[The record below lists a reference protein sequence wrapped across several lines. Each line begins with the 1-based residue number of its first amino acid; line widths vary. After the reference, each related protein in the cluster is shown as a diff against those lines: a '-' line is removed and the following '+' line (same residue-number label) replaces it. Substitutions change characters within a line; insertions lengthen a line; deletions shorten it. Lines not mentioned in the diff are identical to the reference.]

1 MDIPQTIT
9 TSLTVEKLGAA
20 NPERGTQMVNVFIPE
35 IGIAKYSTTMFIPIS
50 VAADLHADDVFTA
63 TISRGKLKANKE
75 GEWANEYYWDFGE
88 GGAPGAPGAPGVS
101 RPSSAPAAPRPTDD
115 DRQLKIMMQ
124 HASGVVAQ
132 AYGDWNRLDKV
143 PKGTFS
149 DYLKAI
155 AMGATWYLEHVY
167 MTTGYRTQPE
177 PEPVENVE
185 PIDPWDEAV
194 EA

>member
-1 MDIPQTIT
+1 MDIPDQIT
-9 TSLTVEKLGAA
+9 TTLTVEKLGAA

-88 GGAPGAPGAPGVS
+88 GGAPGAPGVP

-124 HASGVVAQ
+124 HASGVVAL
-132 AYGDWNRLDKV
+132 AYRDWNRLDKV
-143 PKGTFS
+143 PRGTFS